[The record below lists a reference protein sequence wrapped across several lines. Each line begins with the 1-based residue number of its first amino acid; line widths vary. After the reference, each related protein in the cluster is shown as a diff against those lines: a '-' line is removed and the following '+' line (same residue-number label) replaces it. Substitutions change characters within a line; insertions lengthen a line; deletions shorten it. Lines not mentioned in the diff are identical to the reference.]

1 MDVKEILRKEEEKR
15 RREAKRRNAEI
26 LALMEEQTTE
36 EKFDR
41 QGKLWGEESIAAM
54 AEKANG
60 GNGTKWSTDIE
71 AQLCADIDFHRFGVE
86 VNILASPLRRL
97 ILKDAENIVRQIIG
111 GRWGVNGINLFGK
124 WLDSDV
130 LTLVKE
136 EGVAPAATM
145 AMIKAM
151 VRACRCEAHVPADEF
166 PFPEEE
172 KALKELGTKLRKAL
186 AVKRRTEGKSRP
198 ADEASRVYLTEAQ
211 KAMPLDSLWEHLK
224 KQGYQISRAGAWRAK
239 KSGWFCQLGWQPGGW
254 GEKIILSDEEKMMI
268 PSDLAGRYGISRR
281 TARTAKGRGYFF
293 ILDCNRDK
301 IKTSLATPETNLPL
315 VIYEIGGKKLGDF
328 TPKEI
333 AELLGYTLKVAR
345 TLRKKG
351 VIKTLTLHAEKRAD
365 LASRLEKLNREG

>member
-151 VRACRCEAHVPADEF
+151 VRACRCEAHVPA
-166 PFPEEE
+166 
-172 KALKELGTKLRKAL
+172 
-186 AVKRRTEGKSRP
+186 
-198 ADEASRVYLTEAQ
+198 
-211 KAMPLDSLWEHLK
+211 
-224 KQGYQISRAGAWRAK
+224 
-239 KSGWFCQLGWQPGGW
+239 
-254 GEKIILSDEEKMMI
+254 
-268 PSDLAGRYGISRR
+268 
-281 TARTAKGRGYFF
+281 
-293 ILDCNRDK
+293 
-301 IKTSLATPETNLPL
+301 
-315 VIYEIGGKKLGDF
+315 
-328 TPKEI
+328 
-333 AELLGYTLKVAR
+333 
-345 TLRKKG
+345 
-351 VIKTLTLHAEKRAD
+351 
-365 LASRLEKLNREG
+365 